1 MSSGVSDADRVDA
14 MTSHRD
20 HVAEL
25 ARNYTAY
32 KRRVRGVL
40 SRRRRLKS
48 PRSTRCVS
56 DYSLRK
62 MITENLNDTDDYNER
77 RKELLSILDDIIED
91 RAYKLR
97 EGRIR
102 DVAHEE
108 QRTRDA
114 RAIGYLV
121 RTELKVLDQME
132 RSEIEERLDAI
143 EQQER
148 FEIPA

>member
-1 MSSGVSDADRVDA
+1 
-14 MTSHRD
+14 
-20 HVAEL
+20 
-25 ARNYTAY
+25 
-32 KRRVRGVL
+32 
-40 SRRRRLKS
+40 
-48 PRSTRCVS
+48 
-56 DYSLRK
+56 